1 MSDNIKSFNEQ
12 SSREIILSRVLDA
25 PRERVFEAWVNPEMV
40 VKWRGPNGFTTTTKT
55 FEAAPG
61 GIWQFVMHGPDG
73 VDYKNRIVFEEI
85 KRPELIK
92 YTHYGEDENNDVIFS
107 SVITFEDTKGK
118 TKLTMISIFQTAEM
132 KKRVVDEFK
141 ADEGASQMLD
151 RLAEYLK
158 KLAS

>member
-1 MSDNIKSFNEQ
+1 MKSFIKQ
-12 SSREIILSRVLDA
+12 SSREIILSRVFDA
-25 PRERVFEAWVNPEMV
+25 PRERVFEAWINPEKV
-40 VKWRGPNGFTTTTKT
+40 VKWWGPNGFTTTTKSMDVT
-55 FEAAPG
+55 PG

-73 VDYKNRIVFEEI
+73 VDYKNRIVFEDII
-85 KRPELIK
+85 KPELIK
-92 YTHYGEDENNDVIFS
+92 YTHYGEEENNDVIFS
-107 SVITFEDTKGK
+107 SHITFEDTEGK

-158 KLAS
+158 N